1 MTWTASIA
9 LFPLVKISKF
19 CKDVCYYHPTSL
31 VKGQMLADGKQLHGT
46 RTKQLGPS
54 PQVVYPKARTLS
66 AFFHCLSNW
75 QDFLGSNPTFPE
87 AWWSVL
93 YS

>member
-9 LFPLVKISKF
+9 LFPLMKISKF

-31 VKGQMLADGKQLHGT
+31 VKGQMLADGKQLHGI

-54 PQVVYPKARTLS
+54 PQVVYPEARALS
-66 AFFHCLSNW
+66 AFFHCLS
-75 QDFLGSNPTFPE
+75 S
-87 AWWSVL
+87 
-93 YS
+93 